1 MAAPQKASM
10 KQLTSLD
17 NRISVL
23 NQYKNLWQ
31 EYFRFFAD
39 GFDDRKI
46 TPQEEQAFFQVMNT
60 LATNHFRF
68 VELAGDVFK
77 GGDQVQ
83 EILTETVSLASIK
96 QMSEAQFGKLCID
109 WHTVFINMNKAL
121 GKLNLQRPQP
131 KK

>member
-1 MAAPQKASM
+1 M
-10 KQLTSLD
+10 KQMTSLE
-17 NRISVL
+17 NRIAVVTK
-23 NQYKNLWQ
+23 YKNLWQ

-46 TPQEEQAFFQVMNT
+46 TPQDEQGFFQLMQA

-68 VELAGDVFK
+68 VEMAGSVFK
-77 GGDQVQ
+77 DGGMILD
-83 EILTETVSLASIK
+83 ILTETVSLGTLK
-96 QMSEAQFGKLCID
+96 QMSEAQFGKLLID

-121 GKLNLQRPQP
+121 GKLNMQRPQP